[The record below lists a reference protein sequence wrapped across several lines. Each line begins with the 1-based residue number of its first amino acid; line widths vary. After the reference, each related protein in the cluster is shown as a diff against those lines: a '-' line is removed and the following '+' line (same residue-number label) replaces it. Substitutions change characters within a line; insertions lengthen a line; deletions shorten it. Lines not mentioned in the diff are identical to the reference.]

1 MKKYWYRRILI
12 MALVFFVSVGGS
24 YLLIEQKKDAMR
36 REVSAQTSE
45 EDLVIPG
52 GMPVGIYMKT
62 KGVMVLDT
70 QKIKGED
77 GAEYE
82 PALHIVKAGDYIT
95 GFNGKD
101 INTKNELV
109 EAVSS
114 FSEQK
119 AKLDICRKGE
129 TIHVKMDMIQ
139 CEDGTKKLGIWVRD
153 NAQGLGTI
161 TYLDSDSHFG
171 ALGHGIHDIDTGELL
186 NISDG
191 TLYLTSVKEIQ
202 KGVNGTPGGME
213 GIIVYNNYNVLG
225 KIKKNTEAGIFGTI
239 DRVDVLFAN
248 QTPVQLAKKEEV
260 EEGPAIIRCAVDGEI
275 KEYNILITQV
285 NLWSGEVNKSMTI
298 EVTDPLLLDETGGI
312 IQGMSGSPIL
322 QNGKLIGAVTHV
334 FVNNPTKG
342 YGIFAESMINKKKK
356 KIPCRE
362 VIELS
367 DSNFLI
373 RKKEKIIIK
382 SNEK

>member
-82 PALHIVKAGDYIT
+82 PAL
-95 GFNGKD
+95 
-101 INTKNELV
+101 
-109 EAVSS
+109 
-114 FSEQK
+114 
-119 AKLDICRKGE
+119 CRKGE

-275 KEYNILITQV
+275 KEYDILITQV

-298 EVTDPLLLDETGGI
+298 EVTDPSLLDETGGI

-342 YGIFAESMINKKKK
+342 YGIFAESMIN
-356 KIPCRE
+356 E
-362 VIELS
+362 SE
-367 DSNFLI
+367 
-373 RKKEKIIIK
+373 
-382 SNEK
+382 

>member
-225 KIKKNTEAGIFGTI
+225 KIKKNTEAGILEHI

-260 EEGPAIIRCAVDGEI
+260 EEEPLSFAV
-275 KEYNILITQV
+275 
-285 NLWSGEVNKSMTI
+285 LWM
-298 EVTDPLLLDETGGI
+298 
-312 IQGMSGSPIL
+312 
-322 QNGKLIGAVTHV
+322 
-334 FVNNPTKG
+334 
-342 YGIFAESMINKKKK
+342 
-356 KIPCRE
+356 
-362 VIELS
+362 
-367 DSNFLI
+367 
-373 RKKEKIIIK
+373 EK
-382 SNEK
+382 

>member
-36 REVSAQTSE
+36 REVSAQASE
-45 EDLVIPG
+45 EELVIPG

-70 QKIKGED
+70 QEIKGKD
-77 GAEYE
+77 GAAYE
-82 PALHIVKAGDYIT
+82 PALHIVKAGDYIV

-101 INTKNELV
+101 INTKNELI

-129 TIHVKMDMIQ
+129 TIHVKMNMIQ

-275 KEYNILITQV
+275 KEYDILIRQV

-298 EVTDPLLLDETGGI
+298 EVTDPELLNETGGI
-312 IQGMSGSPIL
+312 IQGMSGSPII
-322 QNGKLIGAVTHV
+322 QNGKFVGAVTHV
-334 FVNNPTKG
+334 LVNDPTRG
-342 YGIFAESMINKKKK
+342 YGIF
-356 KIPCRE
+356 
-362 VIELS
+362 IENMLGH
-367 DSNFLI
+367 
-373 RKKEKIIIK
+373 
-382 SNEK
+382 

>member
-36 REVSAQTSE
+36 REVSAQASE
-45 EDLVIPG
+45 EELVIPG

-70 QKIKGED
+70 QEIKGKD
-77 GAEYE
+77 GAAYE
-82 PALHIVKAGDYIT
+82 PALHIVKAGDYIV

-101 INTKNELV
+101 INTKNELI

-129 TIHVKMDMIQ
+129 TIHVKMNMIQ

-275 KEYNILITQV
+275 KEYDILIRQV

-298 EVTDPLLLDETGGI
+298 EVTDPELLDETGGI

-322 QNGKLIGAVTHV
+322 QNGK
-334 FVNNPTKG
+334 
-342 YGIFAESMINKKKK
+342 
-356 KIPCRE
+356 
-362 VIELS
+362 
-367 DSNFLI
+367 
-373 RKKEKIIIK
+373 
-382 SNEK
+382 

>member
-70 QKIKGED
+70 QKIKGKD

-275 KEYNILITQV
+275 KSRRILEY
-285 NLWSGEVNKSMTI
+285 GRKSCC
-298 EVTDPLLLDETGGI
+298 
-312 IQGMSGSPIL
+312 
-322 QNGKLIGAVTHV
+322 N
-334 FVNNPTKG
+334 
-342 YGIFAESMINKKKK
+342 
-356 KIPCRE
+356 R
-362 VIELS
+362 
-367 DSNFLI
+367 
-373 RKKEKIIIK
+373 RR
-382 SNEK
+382 

>member
-36 REVSAQTSE
+36 REVSAQASE

-70 QKIKGED
+70 QEIKGKD
-77 GAEYE
+77 GAAYE
-82 PALHIVKAGDYIT
+82 PALHIVKAGDYIV

-129 TIHVKMDMIQ
+129 TIHVKMNMIQ

-161 TYLDSDSHFG
+161 TYLDSDSPFG

-191 TLYLTSVKEIQ
+191 TLYLTSGKEIQ

-275 KEYNILITQV
+275 KEYDILIRQV

-298 EVTDPLLLDETGGI
+298 EVTDPELLDETGGI

-342 YGIFAESMINKKKK
+342 YGIFAESMIN
-356 KIPCRE
+356 E
-362 VIELS
+362 SE
-367 DSNFLI
+367 
-373 RKKEKIIIK
+373 
-382 SNEK
+382 

>member
-70 QKIKGED
+70 QKIKGKD

-129 TIHVKMDMIQ
+129 TIHVKWI
-139 CEDGTKKLGIWVRD
+139 
-153 NAQGLGTI
+153 
-161 TYLDSDSHFG
+161 
-171 ALGHGIHDIDTGELL
+171 
-186 NISDG
+186 
-191 TLYLTSVKEIQ
+191 
-202 KGVNGTPGGME
+202 
-213 GIIVYNNYNVLG
+213 
-225 KIKKNTEAGIFGTI
+225 
-239 DRVDVLFAN
+239 
-248 QTPVQLAKKEEV
+248 
-260 EEGPAIIRCAVDGEI
+260 
-275 KEYNILITQV
+275 
-285 NLWSGEVNKSMTI
+285 
-298 EVTDPLLLDETGGI
+298 
-312 IQGMSGSPIL
+312 
-322 QNGKLIGAVTHV
+322 
-334 FVNNPTKG
+334 
-342 YGIFAESMINKKKK
+342 
-356 KIPCRE
+356 
-362 VIELS
+362 
-367 DSNFLI
+367 
-373 RKKEKIIIK
+373 
-382 SNEK
+382 

>member
-275 KEYNILITQV
+275 KEYDILITQV

-298 EVTDPLLLDETGGI
+298 EVTDPSLLDETGGI

-322 QNGKLIGAVTHV
+322 QNGKLIGCSNSR
-334 FVNNPTKG
+334 F
-342 YGIFAESMINKKKK
+342 
-356 KIPCRE
+356 CQQ
-362 VIELS
+362 S
-367 DSNFLI
+367 DKRIMAFLQ
-373 RKKEKIIIK
+373 
-382 SNEK
+382 NL

>member
-77 GAEYE
+77 GSEYE

-153 NAQGLGTI
+153 NAQ
-161 TYLDSDSHFG
+161 
-171 ALGHGIHDIDTGELL
+171 GIHDIDTGELL

-275 KEYNILITQV
+275 KEYDILITQV

-298 EVTDPLLLDETGGI
+298 EVTDPSLLDETGGI

-342 YGIFAESMINKKKK
+342 YGIFAESMIN
-356 KIPCRE
+356 E
-362 VIELS
+362 SE
-367 DSNFLI
+367 
-373 RKKEKIIIK
+373 
-382 SNEK
+382 

>member
-1 MKKYWYRRILI
+1 
-12 MALVFFVSVGGS
+12 MALVCFVSVGGS

-36 REVSAQTSE
+36 REVNAQTSE

-260 EEGPAIIRCAVDGEI
+260 EEGPAIIRCAVDG
-275 KEYNILITQV
+275 
-285 NLWSGEVNKSMTI
+285 
-298 EVTDPLLLDETGGI
+298 DPGDL
-312 IQGMSGSPIL
+312 
-322 QNGKLIGAVTHV
+322 
-334 FVNNPTKG
+334 
-342 YGIFAESMINKKKK
+342 
-356 KIPCRE
+356 
-362 VIELS
+362 
-367 DSNFLI
+367 
-373 RKKEKIIIK
+373 
-382 SNEK
+382 

>member
-114 FSEQK
+114 F
-119 AKLDICRKGE
+119 
-129 TIHVKMDMIQ
+129 
-139 CEDGTKKLGIWVRD
+139 
-153 NAQGLGTI
+153 
-161 TYLDSDSHFG
+161 
-171 ALGHGIHDIDTGELL
+171 
-186 NISDG
+186 
-191 TLYLTSVKEIQ
+191 
-202 KGVNGTPGGME
+202 
-213 GIIVYNNYNVLG
+213 
-225 KIKKNTEAGIFGTI
+225 
-239 DRVDVLFAN
+239 
-248 QTPVQLAKKEEV
+248 
-260 EEGPAIIRCAVDGEI
+260 
-275 KEYNILITQV
+275 
-285 NLWSGEVNKSMTI
+285 
-298 EVTDPLLLDETGGI
+298 
-312 IQGMSGSPIL
+312 
-322 QNGKLIGAVTHV
+322 
-334 FVNNPTKG
+334 
-342 YGIFAESMINKKKK
+342 
-356 KIPCRE
+356 
-362 VIELS
+362 
-367 DSNFLI
+367 
-373 RKKEKIIIK
+373 
-382 SNEK
+382 

>member
-36 REVSAQTSE
+36 REVSAQASE
-45 EDLVIPG
+45 EELVIPG

-70 QKIKGED
+70 QEIKGKD
-77 GAEYE
+77 GAAYE
-82 PALHIVKAGDYIT
+82 PALHIVKAGDYIV

-101 INTKNELV
+101 INTKNELI

-129 TIHVKMDMIQ
+129 TIHVKMNMIQ

-161 TYLDSDSHFG
+161 TYLDSDRQFG

-275 KEYNILITQV
+275 KEYDILIRQV

-298 EVTDPLLLDETGGI
+298 EVTDPELLDETGGI

-342 YGIFAESMINKKKK
+342 YGIFAESMIN
-356 KIPCRE
+356 E
-362 VIELS
+362 SE
-367 DSNFLI
+367 
-373 RKKEKIIIK
+373 
-382 SNEK
+382 

>member
-275 KEYNILITQV
+275 KEYDILITQV

-298 EVTDPLLLDETGGI
+298 EVT
-312 IQGMSGSPIL
+312 
-322 QNGKLIGAVTHV
+322 
-334 FVNNPTKG
+334 G
-342 YGIFAESMINKKKK
+342 YGIFAESMIN
-356 KIPCRE
+356 E
-362 VIELS
+362 SE
-367 DSNFLI
+367 
-373 RKKEKIIIK
+373 
-382 SNEK
+382 